1 MKNARLSWQW
11 FAISLVLLMSLVA
24 TASAQSTW
32 DAIKDR
38 GSIPLGVTE
47 APPWSAK
54 NVGTGEWEG
63 LVSAIVKQIAKEMA
77 SEI

>member
-38 GSIPLGVTE
+38 GSIRVGVTE
-47 APPWSAK
+47 APPWFSK
-54 NVGTGEWEG
+54 NPATGHFSRG
-63 LVSAIVKQIAKEMA
+63 SL
-77 SEI
+77 